1 MAKMTVKQ
9 KRFADEYIISG
20 NATEAAIKAG
30 YKQRSAQQVGNEN
43 LSKPVIS
50 EYIAKRMKEL
60 DDAMIADQKEIM
72 KALTSILRREKPDY
86 QVVIVK
92 KPETIKVE
100 GSKGPYEKMVWTDY
114 AETIEIKTKVSD
126 VNKAAEL
133 LGKRY
138 AMWTDKQDVNI
149 TVPVFIDDVP
159 EDDGNE

>member
-1 MAKMTVKQ
+1 MGKRLTAKQ
-9 KRFADEYIISG
+9 KRFADAYIETG
-20 NATEAAIKAG
+20 NVTEAARIAK
-30 YKQRSAQQVGNEN
+30 YKQPQVQGSQNLEKLSVRS
-43 LSKPVIS
+43 
-50 EYIAKRMKEL
+50 YIDERMKEL

-92 KPETIKVE
+92 KPETIQVE

-138 AMWTDKQDVNI
+138 AMWTDRQEVEGKVI
-149 TVPVFIDDVP
+149 IVDDIP
-159 EDDGNE
+159 NPGDQP